1 MTETQADF
9 AIVGSTPLARLV
21 AGLLASVHGKSVVFV
36 GESQSGYRLPRGV
49 DLSLGPLTRPQT
61 WALLKATTPETL
73 RLLTRIGGRSAW
85 SRVDPLLFSEAD
97 AGKEAIAHIRHMALA
112 FGHAAEPVGAATIGA
127 GRDGLMLRDAVL
139 LHRPVLETGLDRW
152 LDQSGV
158 QRQQDNDTMEV
169 RNDGSARLVAGETI
183 IEIRQMVLA
192 DDAAL
197 LQQLLPMQWPNL
209 LVRQIASTIVTEP
222 TRAIAAPV
230 MLQLDSDLT
239 LVQRVGRGITAMGP
253 GQIDPFSA
261 TLGAL
266 LGRQREFRQAGQSSY
281 DRVITRDGAPAVG
294 RIGGTGADV
303 LAGFGPIGAF
313 LAPAI
318 ARWLCGV
325 ATADENAWF
334 GARLVDRRDQSAP
347 VAEVGGVL

>member
-49 DLSLGPLTRPQT
+49 DLSLGPVTRPQT
-61 WALLKATTPETL
+61 WALLKATVPETL

-85 SRVDPLLFSEAD
+85 SRIDPLLFSETE

-127 GRDGLMLRDAVL
+127 GRDGLVLRDAVL

-152 LDQSGV
+152 LDQTGV
-158 QRQQDNDTMEV
+158 QRQHDGDTLEV
-169 RNDGSARLVAGETI
+169 RVDGSARLVAGETS
-183 IEIRQMVLA
+183 IEIRQTVLA
-192 DDAAL
+192 DDVAL
-197 LQQLLPMQWPNL
+197 LDHLVPMQWPDL
-209 LVRQIASTIVTEP
+209 LVRQMSSTMVTEP
-222 TRAIAAPV
+222 TRTIAAQV
-230 MLQLDSDLT
+230 MLQLDSDLM
-239 LVQRVGRGITAMGP
+239 LVQRPGRGITAMGP

-261 TLGAL
+261 TLGDM
-266 LGRQREFRQAGQSSY
+266 LGRQREFRQAQSSY
-281 DRVITRDGAPAVG
+281 QRVITRDAAPAVG

-303 LAGFGPIGAF
+303 VAGFGPIGAF

-318 ARWLCGV
+318 ARWLSGV
-325 ATADENAWF
+325 ANADENAWF
-334 GARLVDRRDQSAP
+334 GARLVDRHGASAT
-347 VAEVGGVL
+347 VAEVGGVQ